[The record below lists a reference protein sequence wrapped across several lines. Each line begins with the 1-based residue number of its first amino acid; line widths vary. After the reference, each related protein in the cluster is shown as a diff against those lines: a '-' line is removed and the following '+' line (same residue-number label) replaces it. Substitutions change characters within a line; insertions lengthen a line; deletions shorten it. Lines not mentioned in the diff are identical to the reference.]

1 MIVLTKYTCVKV
13 NFMRPI
19 LLLIFIQNPKEN
31 KTANESKTQFQT
43 QMDNDNSMDQK
54 NVNFR
59 PTK

>member
-19 LLLIFIQNPKEN
+19 LLLTFIQNPKEN
-31 KTANESKTQFQT
+31 KTANESKTSFQT

-54 NVNFR
+54 M
-59 PTK
+59 